1 MQIEKAHLYVEKY
14 NKEKHEI
21 LLDFVQEEEFLFLR
35 NHGDYVP
42 GMKLERGSFE
52 PTMLLVHDCRLQKSI
67 REGDLITVDMRRL
80 VELSRNVQTEESE
93 RQRRETPAIV
103 FQEFRDG
110 KEMEELLEDSES
122 CTASRISREFVSK
135 FKSSWVGRPCA
146 LEYLDDEFELN
157 VWNVGQGSTNS
168 IYDGE
173 NLTLFDF
180 GASIYSTKEQLENML
195 RDHSWLLEK
204 AGRISLIISHWDC
217 DHYNFLSVVP
227 DGFLRKLCCVFYPSE
242 AITLTAKQIEGRIEK
257 LCSWHTSIPSACR
270 VSKYR
275 CGMRCMQGWECV
287 QK

>member
-67 REGDLITVDMRRL
+67 RE
-80 VELSRNVQTEESE
+80 
-93 RQRRETPAIV
+93 
-103 FQEFRDG
+103 G

-227 DGFLRKLCCVFYPSE
+227 DVFLRKLCCVFYSSE

-257 LCSWHTSIPSACR
+257 LCSWHTSIPPACR